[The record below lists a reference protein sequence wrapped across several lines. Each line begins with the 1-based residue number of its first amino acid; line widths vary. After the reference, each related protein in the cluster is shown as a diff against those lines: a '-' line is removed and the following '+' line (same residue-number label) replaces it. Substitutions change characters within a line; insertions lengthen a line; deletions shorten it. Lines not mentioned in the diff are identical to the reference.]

1 MQVLPQLNM
10 TMSNVGKQ
18 WICLDRDEDRTKRAR
33 PAQKEDIA
41 AGRDVFEM
49 EGMDGKWMESW
60 DMRSKYTRR
69 DKQLYNI
76 SFAHFARMMESAP
89 KTSKEKEP
97 AENEKSG
104 EGQGGKTDKKEKEET
119 AWYAAFHK
127 VMECSHMCCT
137 GVQKADC
144 SSSCCSKPRSRLRR
158 LPKKTTE
165 LPDRFDLS
173 EPYAGEPKQ
182 MKKRKIPAILRF
194 YKANAERDP
203 FKYFLQELILF
214 VPFGLA
220 ENGDMKDL
228 LRHSDD
234 KIAELYD
241 KHQEHIKEVKQQV
254 LPFLEDVTEQRFYAE
269 EVNRQLNLEEV
280 AAQMAAGKEEDNM
293 RTMDADLPE
302 AGDFV
307 AVDPDLLE
315 DDQDHVRIS
324 EYGRVIIPDKKELM
338 RQTRNLDPEQRMV
351 ADKAIGFAKKIKR
364 ARAKGRRYPD
374 PPHLMV
380 HGAAGTGTKVFLIL
394 KILRSQKF

>member
-10 TMSNVGKQ
+10 TKSNVAKQ

-33 PAQKEDIA
+33 KAYKQDVA
-41 AGRDVFEM
+41 AGKNVFEM
-49 EGMDGKWMESW
+49 EGMEGDWLESW
-60 DMRSKYTRR
+60 DMRSKYMRR
-69 DKQLYNI
+69 DRQLYNM

-97 AENEKSG
+97 AEAGNGDEVGKS
-104 EGQGGKTDKKEKEET
+104 EAPKKEEE
-119 AWYAAFHK
+119 AWYAPFHK

-144 SSSCCSKPRSRLRR
+144 SAICCSKPRSRLKKT
-158 LPKKTTE
+158 PKKTKE
-165 LPDRFDLS
+165 LPARFDLT

-182 MKKRKIPAILRF
+182 MKKRKIPAVLRF
-194 YKANAERDP
+194 YKANAEKDP
-203 FKYFLQELILF
+203 FKFFLQELILF

-220 ENGDMKDL
+220 ENGEMKDL
-228 LRHSDD
+228 LKHPDS
-234 KIAELYD
+234 KIVELYD

-254 LPFLEDVTEQRFYAE
+254 LPFLDDVTEQRFYAE
-269 EVNRQLNLEEV
+269 EVNRQLNLEDI

-293 RTMDADLPE
+293 RTLDADLPE
-302 AGDFV
+302 GGDFV
-307 AVDPDLLE
+307 AVDPELLE
-315 DDQDHVRIS
+315 DDDEDHVRIS
-324 EYGRVIIPDKKELM
+324 EYGRTIIHDKKELM

-351 ADKAIGFAKKIKR
+351 VDKAVGFAKKIKR

-380 HGAAGTGTKVFLIL
+380 HGAAGTGNKLIFFE
-394 KILRSQKF
+394 I